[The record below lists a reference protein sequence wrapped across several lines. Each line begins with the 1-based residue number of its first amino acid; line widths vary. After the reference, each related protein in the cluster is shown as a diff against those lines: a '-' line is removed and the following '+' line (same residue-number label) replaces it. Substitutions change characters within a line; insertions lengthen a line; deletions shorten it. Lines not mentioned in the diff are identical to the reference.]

1 MGKIQN
7 GFFTLLFAAF
17 LAPCI
22 LTAQPSPD
30 QLADRIQDIHQ
41 QRLSTIHSLEMTV
54 KTEVAGFTSESV
66 TRYIRTETDG
76 SYALV
81 PDESYDDLDTEL
93 FEGMYDGSFDK
104 VIRAAESVTE
114 ERLNGRATFRLIIR
128 DSDLLQSLGEE
139 DEYDEDGMDF
149 EIEKATLWIDSDL
162 LMPVKMIYE
171 QFEDGGGMTVEME
184 LGDYRMYSG
193 LPVAHNMTMKIEGMD
208 QMMNDEDLAEARQAM
223 REFEKQL
230 ESMPEAQREMIR
242 EQMSGQMEQFEQ
254 MLESGMA
261 STTIMEVVDV
271 KVNE

>member
-41 QRLSTIHSLEMTV
+41 QRLSTIQSLEMTV

-66 TRYIRTETDG
+66 TRYIRTERDG

-114 ERLNGRATFRLIIR
+114 ERLNGRATDRLIIR

-223 REFEKQL
+223 RQFEEQL
-230 ESMPEAQREMIR
+230 ESMPEAQRKMIR

-271 KVNE
+271 KVNQ